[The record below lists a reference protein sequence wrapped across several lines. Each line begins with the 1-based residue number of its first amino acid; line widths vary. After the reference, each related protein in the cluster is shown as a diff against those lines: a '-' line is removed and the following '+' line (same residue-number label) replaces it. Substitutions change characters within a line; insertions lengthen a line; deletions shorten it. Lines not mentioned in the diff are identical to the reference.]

1 MTMRPRN
8 FDGASSEMY
17 NGTTRLAAPTAR
29 PTILLPSIMVQ
40 TLAAKDCSNAPIVNR
55 ASAIII
61 IHLRPSLSARM
72 PASGLAR
79 RAKKLVLEVIRLL
92 SRVVRERWERSE
104 PMETKVDEITPVL
117 FVH

>member
-8 FDGASSEMY
+8 FDGPSSEMY

-40 TLAAKDCSNAPIVNR
+40 TLAAKDCSNAPIINR
-55 ASAIII
+55 ASAITI

-79 RAKKLVLEVIRLL
+79 RAKKLVQEVIRLL
-92 SRVVRERWERSE
+92 SRVVRERWERSK